1 MRQDVKALSYG
12 DYEQLLLTNRQYA
25 FARVLGDDEAII
37 AVNNDDNDA
46 RITVSA
52 HHNLYLGVLSG
63 QKVKAEGPLNITL
76 KANEGEIFIP
86 LNEETQSYEPVDF
99 EVFEEE
105 VKEEEAALQEEVV
118 LPEEVRNVPYE
129 DMTVEELQA
138 CILAKMAANGPV
150 SDDMKRSVLEN
161 VYHDS
166 LVNWVKSFR

>member
-1 MRQDVKALSYG
+1 MAEEK
-12 DYEQLLLTNRQYA
+12 
-25 FARVLGDDEAII
+25 
-37 AVNNDDNDA
+37 VN
-46 RITVSA
+46 
-52 HHNLYLGVLSG
+52 
-63 QKVKAEGPLNITL
+63 KNI
-76 KANEGEIFIP
+76 
-86 LNEETQSYEPVDF
+86 
-99 EVFEEE
+99 EEE

-118 LPEEVRNVPYE
+118 LPEEVRDVPYE